1 MAEILVMPK
10 LGLTMEEG
18 FLEAWLCETGAVVA
32 LGQPICEVE
41 TEKLTVAVESPYA
54 GVLLRRIEPGSTVPV
69 GEPIAVIGQ
78 PHEDAAAYRLY
89 QPGTSPPPGPAPAR
103 PADPPLRPSAPP
115 APAGR
120 AGAPAS
126 PLARR
131 IAADLGVDLATVA
144 GTGPDGR
151 ITREDVERAAA
162 QRLRSQAA
170 CRRRWPAA
178 GRPGSWP
185 AAGGTGRRAP
195 APSPGNPPTC
205 AATR

>member
-18 FLEAWLCETGAVVA
+18 FLESWLCEPGTQVA

-69 GEPIAVIGQ
+69 GEPIAIIGQ
-78 PHEDAAAYRLY
+78 PGEDAAAYRLY
-89 QPGTSPPPGPAPAR
+89 QPPGQPSAR
-103 PADPPLRPSAPP
+103 PAAEAPAPP
-115 APAGR
+115 PAGPPPQVGSR
-120 AGAPAS
+120 PATPAQADRRDAGVRSPAS

-131 IAADLGVDLATVA
+131 VAASLGVDLATVR

-162 QRLRSQAA
+162 QR
-170 CRRRWPAA
+170 
-178 GRPGSWP
+178 
-185 AAGGTGRRAP
+185 
-195 APSPGNPPTC
+195 
-205 AATR
+205 

>member
-18 FLEAWLCETGAVVA
+18 FLESWLCETGAEVA

-54 GVLLRRIEPGSTVPV
+54 GVLLRRIEPGCTIPV

-78 PHEDAAAYRLY
+78 PGEDTTAYRLY
-89 QPGTSPPPGPAPAR
+89 QPPGSQP
-103 PADPPLRPSAPP
+103 PSAPP
-115 APAGR
+115 TAGTSSLAAQPPTVPPGAGSEPTTPGAPTRHDHPSAAPGT
-120 AGAPAS
+120 PAS

-131 IAADLGVDLATVA
+131 IAASLGVDLATVT

-151 ITREDVERAAA
+151 ITREDVEQAAA
-162 QRLRSQAA
+162 QL
-170 CRRRWPAA
+170 
-178 GRPGSWP
+178 
-185 AAGGTGRRAP
+185 GGTV
-195 APSPGNPPTC
+195 SPPVEENP
-205 AATR
+205 R